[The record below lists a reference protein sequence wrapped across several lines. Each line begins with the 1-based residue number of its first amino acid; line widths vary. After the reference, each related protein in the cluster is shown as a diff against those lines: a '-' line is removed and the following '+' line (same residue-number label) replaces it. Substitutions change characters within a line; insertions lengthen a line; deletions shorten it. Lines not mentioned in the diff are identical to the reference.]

1 MSVPQ
6 FGVVDRQLQ
15 VHERWDSQ
23 QRARIRELISA
34 RLIAEHR
41 SNPLGHHSEALQ
53 RVLQYFRRQP
63 LAGKYVAVMTKPWS
77 EYKIGVLPG
86 IRGRAPTLLDD
97 EVYETEEGVLHGIFV
112 RRVRD

>member
-1 MSVPQ
+1 
-6 FGVVDRQLQ
+6 

-23 QRARIRELISA
+23 QRARIRALISA
-34 RLIAEHR
+34 QLIAEHR

-63 LAGKYVAVMTKPWS
+63 LAGKYVAVMTTPWS

-86 IRGRAPTLLDD
+86 VRGQSPSLIDD
-97 EVYETEEGVLHGIFV
+97 ETYATEEEVLHGIFV
-112 RRVRD
+112 RRIRDLLDD

>member
-1 MSVPQ
+1 M
-6 FGVVDRQLQ
+6 DRQLQ
-15 VHERWDSQ
+15 VHELWDSQ
-23 QRARIRELISA
+23 QRVRIRALISTQI
-34 RLIAEHR
+34 IAEHR

-86 IRGRAPTLLDD
+86 IRGQPPTLLED
-97 EVYETEEGVLHGIFV
+97 ETYETEEAVLHGIFV
-112 RRVRD
+112 RRIRDLLDD